1 MSTVEKALVHV
12 RMVADIVS
20 DLERRLQEAEE
31 LLRQAESS
39 LRDAEAEEGR
49 REEGGMGNLELSL
62 MRAHHD
68 LQKTKK
74 IVKEG
79 HQ

>member
-39 LRDAEAEEGR
+39 LRDAEAAK
-49 REEGGMGNLELSL
+49 GNSGFKEITDWE
-62 MRAHHD
+62 D
-68 LQKTKK
+68 L
-74 IVKEG
+74 
-79 HQ
+79 